1 MSVQFCCLAK
11 NFSEAS
17 PAQPTLIC
25 CSPRLASVPSL
36 VKNAQVVLSGESEAT
51 AATLLNAGAKKVFL
65 GEVALFDSSVVTR
78 LVQAFGSARIG
89 LHVPVQ
95 RQSVNWSFETES
107 NADFN
112 VVTPSLCEPVWEV
125 LKANGEP
132 SGVRAANWISAMLQH
147 GVGTVLLRSDMGDDT
162 DLNLCAGLVEA
173 VGDKL
178 WVAPLTDA
186 VPAMADWIN
195 FGQVTQLALPTALYH
210 RRHAL
215 LPRAVAVSAPLATT

>member
-25 CSPRLASVPSL
+25 CTPRLASVPSL
-36 VKNAQVVLSGESEAT
+36 VKNAQVVLAGESEA
-51 AATLLNAGAKKVFL
+51 AATSLLQAGAKKVLL
-65 GEVALFDSSVVTR
+65 GEAALFDSSMVTR

-95 RQSVNWSFETES
+95 RQSVSWSFETES
-107 NADFN
+107 NADFS

-125 LKANGEP
+125 LKASGEP
-132 SGVRAANWISAMLQH
+132 SGVRAANWVNAMLQH
-147 GVGTVLLRSDMGDDT
+147 GVSSILLRADMTDDA
-162 DLNLCAGLVEA
+162 DLNLCAGLVET

-178 WVAPLTDA
+178 WVAPLTDTPP
-186 VPAMADWIN
+186 VLADWIE
-195 FGQVTQLALPTALYH
+195 FGQVSQLALPAALYQ

-215 LPRAVAVSAPLATT
+215 VKRTALTGQNLTSA